1 MKIIKKIVFCIFIVT
16 AYLYWQNN
24 GIMITKYQYQ
34 NSKIPKPFDGYRILQ
49 ISDLQNKTFGKH
61 HKKLIS
67 IIKKQYPDCIVI
79 TGDLIDRNRTDVS
92 SAIELIKQI
101 VNIAPV
107 YYVSGNHEH
116 QSGKYQ
122 DLIVLLEQCGVFVL
136 ENNKQIITKQGESI
150 AILGIKDKSVN
161 SNYQK
166 VLSVLTE
173 MEKEDIQILLSHR
186 PELLDIYSQYDID
199 LVLTGHAH
207 GGQIRIPFIG
217 GIFAPHQGF
226 FPKYTN
232 GVHTKNNTTMIISR
246 GLGNSTF
253 PFRINNRPELIV
265 IDLEI

>member
-1 MKIIKKIVFCIFIVT
+1 MLSQV
-16 AYLYWQNN
+16 
-24 GIMITKYQYQ
+24 
-34 NSKIPKPFDGYRILQ
+34 
-49 ISDLQNKTFGKH
+49 
-61 HKKLIS
+61 
-67 IIKKQYPDCIVI
+67 
-79 TGDLIDRNRTDVS
+79 
-92 SAIELIKQI
+92 IELIKQI

-122 DLIVLLEQCGVFVL
+122 ELIVLLEQCGVFVL

-186 PELLDIYSQYDID
+186 PELLDVYSQYDID
-199 LVLTGHAH
+199 MVLTGHAH
-207 GGQIRIPFIG
+207 GGQIRIPFVG

-265 IDLEI
+265 IDLQI